1 MSALT
6 ALKTILNRQ
15 TLHNPL
21 ILRATQRIVIRSI
34 ANDANRQE
42 IRTLEDLSKLKS
54 LNDVDPELIKKL
66 INERTSE
73 LNTKNELDMLKGFEE
88 EEKKLRQSPLK
99 RFTRPLWI
107 FLLMSSTVYLICHY
121 VWWRLE
127 YEEKEIAYSHRVG
140 ELEAELRDLLAHKS
154 EGEDTILREN
164 TRNRP
169 WYKRWFF

>member
-1 MSALT
+1 
-6 ALKTILNRQ
+6 
-15 TLHNPL
+15 
-21 ILRATQRIVIRSI
+21 
-34 ANDANRQE
+34 
-42 IRTLEDLSKLKS
+42 
-54 LNDVDPELIKKL
+54 
-66 INERTSE
+66 
-73 LNTKNELDMLKGFEE
+73 MLKGFEE